1 MCYVFVDTEFT
12 DFKNTE
18 LMSIGVVSEDGAHE
32 FYREVQ
38 HIADFRSGFVNQ
50 VVVPLMDRDFKHPD
64 IVALDLKEWLDALPG
79 DYVIIVVDYVG
90 DWHLMEPLL
99 KKQPTKKKVYVKML
113 NFAFWHMLNERGYNV
128 PQTSIGHVSNS
139 MMNGIANYYTID
151 PRQHH
156 ALVDARANRHGWLKG
171 YEAAK

>member
-1 MCYVFVDTEFT
+1 MYLFVDTEFT

-18 LMSIGVVSEDGAHE
+18 LMSIGIVSEDGQHE
-32 FYREVQ
+32 FYKEVQ
-38 HIADFRSGFVNQ
+38 HIPDFRSDFVNK
-50 VVVPLMDRDFKHPD
+50 VVVPLMDRDFKHGD
-64 IVALDLKEWLDALPG
+64 IVAFDMKQWLDSLPG

-99 KKQPTKKKVYVKML
+99 KKQPTNKKVYVKML
-113 NFAFWHMLNERGYNV
+113 SFAFTHMLAERGF
-128 PQTSIGHVSNS
+128 SNGERS
-139 MMNGIANYYTID
+139 VYAMNAMMNGIANYYNID

-156 ALVDARANRHGWLKG
+156 ALVDARANRYGWLKG